1 MIAATQSQLTPTEWQ
16 TLIETL
22 GDQLSAEE
30 KAIAEMLAQEKTQA
44 AIGAQMGL
52 HRSAVWRRAKAIA
65 KKSRQPS
72 T

>member
-1 MIAATQSQLTPTEWQ
+1 MIAANKSQLTPTEWQ
-16 TLIETL
+16 TLIETI

-65 KKSRQPS
+65 KKSRQPR